1 MDKNNN
7 QNKVDIKIITLG
19 DSHVGKSS
27 LIIKYI
33 DNKFSNVYMSTIGF
47 DLKHKQITLKDGTD
61 AKIMIYDTA
70 GQERFKSLAANYIK
84 KANGILLVYDISDHQ
99 TFENIEMWMNN
110 RDNNFRKNVNNNTIN
125 SSINN
130 IIMEKG
136 DKLPIV
142 LVGNKADLTEERQ
155 VTKEEGKNL
164 AENKGF
170 HFYETSCKD
179 GANVTESFLDL
190 AELVYEKSGKKL
202 NQNCGKKLNDG
213 SSKKK
218 GCC

>member
-1 MDKNNN
+1 MDKKNN

-27 LIIKYI
+27 LIVKYI
-33 DNKFSNVYMSTIGF
+33 DNKFSNAYMSTIGF
-47 DLKHKQITLKDGTD
+47 DLKHKQINLKDGTE

-84 KANGILLVYDISDHQ
+84 KANGILLVYDIADHS
-99 TFENIEMWMNN
+99 TFENIGMWME
-110 RDNNFRKNVNNNTIN
+110 
-125 SSINN
+125 SITE
-130 IIMEKG
+130 EKG

-142 LVGNKADLTEERQ
+142 LVGNKADLEDERQ
-155 VTKEEGKNL
+155 VSYKEGKDL

-170 HFYETSCKD
+170 HFYETSCKN
-179 GANVTESFLDL
+179 GANVTECFLDL

-202 NQNCGKKLNDG
+202 SQNSNKKLENA
-213 SSKKK
+213 SAVKKK

>member
-1 MDKNNN
+1 MDKKNS

-27 LIIKYI
+27 LIVKYI
-33 DNKFSNVYMSTIGF
+33 DNKFSNAYMSTIGF
-47 DLKHKQITLKDGTD
+47 DLKHKQINLKDGTD

-70 GQERFKSLAANYIK
+70 GQERFKSVAANYIK
-84 KANGILLVYDISDHQ
+84 KANGILLVYDIADHT
-99 TFENIEMWMNN
+99 TFENIGVWME
-110 RDNNFRKNVNNNTIN
+110 
-125 SSINN
+125 SITE
-130 IIMEKG
+130 EKG

-142 LVGNKADLTEERQ
+142 LVGNKADLEDERQ
-155 VTKEEGKNL
+155 VSYKEGKDL

-170 HFYETSCKD
+170 HFYETSCKN
-179 GANVTESFLDL
+179 GSNVTECFLDL

-202 NQNCGKKLNDG
+202 SQNSNKELENA
-213 SSKKK
+213 SAVKKK

>member
-1 MDKNNN
+1 MAKNNN
-7 QNKVDIKIITLG
+7 QNKVDIKLITLG

-47 DLKHKQITLKDGTD
+47 DLKHKQITLKDGIE

-84 KANGILLVYDISDHQ
+84 KANGILLVYDISEHS
-99 TFENIEMWMNN
+99 TFENIGMWME
-110 RDNNFRKNVNNNTIN
+110 
-125 SSINN
+125 SITE
-130 IIMEKG
+130 EKG

-142 LVGNKADLTEERQ
+142 LVGNKADLTDERQ
-155 VTKEEGKNL
+155 VTYEEGKKL
-164 AENKGF
+164 AEDKGF
-170 HFYETSCKD
+170 HFFETSCKD
-179 GANVTESFLDL
+179 GANVSECFIDL

-202 NQNCGKKLNDG
+202 IQNSNKKLESG
-213 SSKKK
+213 SSNKKK

>member
-47 DLKHKQITLKDGTD
+47 DLKHKQIILRDGTE

-84 KANGILLVYDISDHQ
+84 KANGILLVYDIAEHS
-99 TFENIEMWMNN
+99 TFENIGMWME
-110 RDNNFRKNVNNNTIN
+110 
-125 SSINN
+125 SITE
-130 IIMEKG
+130 EKG

-142 LVGNKADLTEERQ
+142 LVGNKADLTDERQ
-155 VTKEEGKNL
+155 VSNEEGKNL

-170 HFYETSCKD
+170 HFYETSCKN
-179 GANVTESFLDL
+179 GTTVTGCFLDL

-202 NQNCGKKLNDG
+202 SQNSNKKLENVSAG
-213 SSKKK
+213 KKK
-218 GCC
+218 GFC

>member
-1 MDKNNN
+1 MDKNNSK
-7 QNKVDIKIITLG
+7 NKVDIKIITLG

-47 DLKHKQITLKDGTD
+47 DLKHKQINLKDGIE

-70 GQERFKSLAANYIK
+70 GQERFKSVAANYIK
-84 KANGILLVYDISDHQ
+84 KANGILLVYDIADHS
-99 TFENIEMWMNN
+99 TFENIGMWME
-110 RDNNFRKNVNNNTIN
+110 
-125 SSINN
+125 SITE
-130 IIMEKG
+130 EKG

-142 LVGNKADLTEERQ
+142 LVGNKADLEEERQ
-155 VTKEEGKNL
+155 VSYKEGKDL

-170 HFYETSCKD
+170 HFYETSCKN
-179 GANVTESFLDL
+179 GANVTECFLDL

-202 NQNCGKKLNDG
+202 SQNSNKKLENASAG
-213 SSKKK
+213 KKK
-218 GCC
+218 GFC

>member
-1 MDKNNN
+1 MDKKNS
-7 QNKVDIKIITLG
+7 QNKADIKIITLG

-47 DLKHKQITLKDGTD
+47 DLKHKQIILRDGTE

-70 GQERFKSLAANYIK
+70 GQERFKSVAANYIK
-84 KANGILLVYDISDHQ
+84 KANGILLVYDIADHS
-99 TFENIEMWMNN
+99 TFENIGMWME
-110 RDNNFRKNVNNNTIN
+110 
-125 SSINN
+125 SITE
-130 IIMEKG
+130 EKG

-142 LVGNKADLTEERQ
+142 LVGNKADLTDERQ
-155 VTKEEGKNL
+155 VSNEEGKNL

-170 HFYETSCKD
+170 HFYETSCKN
-179 GANVTESFLDL
+179 GSNVTECFLDL

-202 NQNCGKKLNDG
+202 SQNSNKKLENA
-213 SSKKK
+213 SSGRKK

>member
-27 LIIKYI
+27 LIVKYI

-47 DLKHKQITLKDGTD
+47 DLKHKQITLNDGTD

-84 KANGILLVYDISDHQ
+84 KANGILLVYDISEHS
-99 TFENIEMWMNN
+99 TFENIGMWME
-110 RDNNFRKNVNNNTIN
+110 
-125 SSINN
+125 SITE
-130 IIMEKG
+130 EKG

-142 LVGNKADLTEERQ
+142 LVGNKADLTDERQ
-155 VTKEEGKNL
+155 VTYEEGKKL
-164 AENKGF
+164 AEDKGF
-170 HFYETSCKD
+170 HFLKQVAKMVLMSL
-179 GANVTESFLDL
+179 NVLL
-190 AELVYEKSGKKL
+190 I
-202 NQNCGKKLNDG
+202 
-213 SSKKK
+213 
-218 GCC
+218 

>member
-1 MDKNNN
+1 MAKNNN
-7 QNKVDIKIITLG
+7 QNKVDIKLITLG

-47 DLKHKQITLKDGTD
+47 DLKHKQITLKDGIE

-84 KANGILLVYDISDHQ
+84 KANGILLVYDISEHS
-99 TFENIEMWMNN
+99 TFENIEMWME
-110 RDNNFRKNVNNNTIN
+110 
-125 SSINN
+125 SITE
-130 IIMEKG
+130 EKG

-142 LVGNKADLTEERQ
+142 LIGNKADLNDERQ
-155 VTKEEGKNL
+155 VSYEEGKKL
-164 AENKGF
+164 AEDKGF

-179 GANVTESFLDL
+179 GTNITECFLDL

-202 NQNCGKKLNDG
+202 SQNSGKKLENA
-213 SSKKK
+213 SSEKKR

>member
-1 MDKNNN
+1 MDKKNN

-27 LIIKYI
+27 LIVKYI
-33 DNKFSNVYMSTIGF
+33 DNKFSNAYMSTIGF
-47 DLKHKQITLKDGTD
+47 DLKHKQINLKDGTD

-84 KANGILLVYDISDHQ
+84 KANGILLVYDIADHS
-99 TFENIEMWMNN
+99 TFENIGVWME
-110 RDNNFRKNVNNNTIN
+110 
-125 SSINN
+125 SITE
-130 IIMEKG
+130 EKG

-142 LVGNKADLTEERQ
+142 LVGNKADLENERQ
-155 VTKEEGKNL
+155 VLYKEGKDL
-164 AENKGF
+164 AESKGF
-170 HFYETSCKD
+170 HFYETSCKN
-179 GANVTESFLDL
+179 GANVTECFLDL

-202 NQNCGKKLNDG
+202 SQNSNKKLENA
-213 SSKKK
+213 SAVKKK

>member
-1 MDKNNN
+1 MDKKNN

-47 DLKHKQITLKDGTD
+47 DLKHKQINLKDGTE

-84 KANGILLVYDISDHQ
+84 KANGILLVYDIADHT
-99 TFENIEMWMNN
+99 TFENIGVWME
-110 RDNNFRKNVNNNTIN
+110 
-125 SSINN
+125 SITE
-130 IIMEKG
+130 EKG

-142 LVGNKADLTEERQ
+142 LVGNKADLTDERQ
-155 VTKEEGKNL
+155 VSNEEGKNL
-164 AENKGF
+164 AKNKGF
-170 HFYETSCKD
+170 HFYETSCKN
-179 GANVTESFLDL
+179 GANVTECFLDL

-202 NQNCGKKLNDG
+202 SQNSNKKLENA
-213 SSKKK
+213 SSGKKK

>member
-1 MDKNNN
+1 MDKNNSK
-7 QNKVDIKIITLG
+7 NKVDIKIITLG

-27 LIIKYI
+27 LIVKYI

-47 DLKHKQITLKDGTD
+47 DLKHKQITLNDGTD

-84 KANGILLVYDISDHQ
+84 KANGILLVYDISEHS
-99 TFENIEMWMNN
+99 TFENIGMWME
-110 RDNNFRKNVNNNTIN
+110 
-125 SSINN
+125 SITE
-130 IIMEKG
+130 EKG

-142 LVGNKADLTEERQ
+142 LVGNKADLTDERQ
-155 VTKEEGKNL
+155 VTYEEGKKL
-164 AENKGF
+164 AEDKGF
-170 HFYETSCKD
+170 HFFETSCKD
-179 GANVTESFLDL
+179 GANVSECFIDL

-202 NQNCGKKLNDG
+202 IQNSNKKLESG
-213 SSKKK
+213 SSNKKK

>member
-27 LIIKYI
+27 LIVKYI

-47 DLKHKQITLKDGTD
+47 DLKHKQITLNDGTD

-84 KANGILLVYDISDHQ
+84 KANGILLVYDISEHS
-99 TFENIEMWMNN
+99 TFENIGMWME
-110 RDNNFRKNVNNNTIN
+110 
-125 SSINN
+125 SITE
-130 IIMEKG
+130 EKG

-142 LVGNKADLTEERQ
+142 LVGNKADLTDERQ
-155 VTKEEGKNL
+155 VTYEEGKKL
-164 AENKGF
+164 AEDKGF
-170 HFYETSCKD
+170 HFFETSCKD
-179 GANVTESFLDL
+179 GANVSECFIDL

-202 NQNCGKKLNDG
+202 IQNSNKKLDSG
-213 SSKKK
+213 SSNKKK

>member
-1 MDKNNN
+1 MDK
-7 QNKVDIKIITLG
+7 NKVDIKIITLG

-47 DLKHKQITLKDGTD
+47 DLKHKQIKLKDGTD

-84 KANGILLVYDISDHQ
+84 KANGILLVYDIADHSS
-99 TFENIEMWMNN
+99 FENIGMWME
-110 RDNNFRKNVNNNTIN
+110 
-125 SSINN
+125 SITE
-130 IIMEKG
+130 EKG
-136 DKLPIV
+136 DRLPIV

-155 VTKEEGKNL
+155 VSFEDGKEL
-164 AENKGF
+164 AEKKGF
-170 HFYETSCKD
+170 HFFETSCKN
-179 GANVTESFLDL
+179 GVNVTECFLDL
-190 AELVYEKSGKKL
+190 AELIYEKSGKKL
-202 NQNCGKKLNDG
+202 NQNSNKKLESGNCE
-213 SSKKK
+213 KRR

>member
-1 MDKNNN
+1 MDKNNSK
-7 QNKVDIKIITLG
+7 NKVDIKIITLG

-47 DLKHKQITLKDGTD
+47 DLKHKQINLKDGIE

-84 KANGILLVYDISDHQ
+84 KANGILLVYDIADHS
-99 TFENIEMWMNN
+99 TFENIGMWME
-110 RDNNFRKNVNNNTIN
+110 
-125 SSINN
+125 SITE
-130 IIMEKG
+130 EKG

-142 LVGNKADLTEERQ
+142 LVGNKADLEDERQ
-155 VTKEEGKNL
+155 VSYKEGKDL

-170 HFYETSCKD
+170 HFYETSCKN
-179 GANVTESFLDL
+179 GANVTECFLDL

-202 NQNCGKKLNDG
+202 SQNSNKKLENASAGKKR
-213 SSKKK
+213 

>member
-47 DLKHKQITLKDGTD
+47 DLNHKQITLKDGTD

-99 TFENIEMWMNN
+99 TFENIEMWMN
-110 RDNNFRKNVNNNTIN
+110 
-125 SSINN
+125 S

>member
-1 MDKNNN
+1 MDKKNS

-47 DLKHKQITLKDGTD
+47 DLKHKQINLKDGTE

-84 KANGILLVYDISDHQ
+84 KANGILLVYDITDHS
-99 TFENIEMWMNN
+99 TFENIGMWME
-110 RDNNFRKNVNNNTIN
+110 
-125 SSINN
+125 SITE
-130 IIMEKG
+130 EKG

-142 LVGNKADLTEERQ
+142 LVGNKADLEDERQ
-155 VTKEEGKNL
+155 VLYKEGKDL

-170 HFYETSCKD
+170 HFYETSCKN
-179 GANVTESFLDL
+179 GSNVTECFLDL

-202 NQNCGKKLNDG
+202 SQNSNKKLENVSAG
-213 SSKKK
+213 KKK
-218 GCC
+218 GFC

>member
-1 MDKNNN
+1 MDKKNN

-47 DLKHKQITLKDGTD
+47 DLKHKQINLKDGTE

-84 KANGILLVYDISDHQ
+84 KANGILLVYDIADHS
-99 TFENIEMWMNN
+99 TFENIGVWME
-110 RDNNFRKNVNNNTIN
+110 
-125 SSINN
+125 SITE
-130 IIMEKG
+130 EKG

-142 LVGNKADLTEERQ
+142 LVGNKADLTDERQ
-155 VTKEEGKNL
+155 VSNEEGKNL

-170 HFYETSCKD
+170 HFYETSCKN
-179 GANVTESFLDL
+179 GTNINECFLDL

-202 NQNCGKKLNDG
+202 SQNSNKKLENVSAG
-213 SSKKK
+213 KKK
-218 GCC
+218 GFC

>member
-27 LIIKYI
+27 LIVKYI

-47 DLKHKQITLKDGTD
+47 DLKHKQITLNDGTD

-70 GQERFKSLAANYIK
+70 GQERFKSLAASYIK
-84 KANGILLVYDISDHQ
+84 KANSILLVYDISEHS
-99 TFENIEMWMNN
+99 TFENIGMWME
-110 RDNNFRKNVNNNTIN
+110 
-125 SSINN
+125 SITE
-130 IIMEKG
+130 EKG

-142 LVGNKADLTEERQ
+142 LVGNKADLTDERQ
-155 VTKEEGKNL
+155 VTYEEGKKL
-164 AENKGF
+164 AEDKGF
-170 HFYETSCKD
+170 HFFETSCKD
-179 GANVTESFLDL
+179 GANVSECFIDL

-202 NQNCGKKLNDG
+202 IQNSNKKLESG
-213 SSKKK
+213 SSNKKK

>member
-27 LIIKYI
+27 LIVKYI

-47 DLKHKQITLKDGTD
+47 DLKHKQINLKDGTE

-84 KANGILLVYDISDHQ
+84 KANGILLVYDISDHS
-99 TFENIEMWMNN
+99 TFENIEVWME
-110 RDNNFRKNVNNNTIN
+110 
-125 SSINN
+125 SITE
-130 IIMEKG
+130 EKG

-142 LVGNKADLTEERQ
+142 LVGNKADLEEERQ
-155 VTKEEGKNL
+155 VKYEEGKKL
-164 AENKGF
+164 AEDKGF
-170 HFYETSCKD
+170 HFFETNCKNGD
-179 GANVTESFLDL
+179 KVSECFLDL

-202 NQNCGKKLNDG
+202 NQNSNKKLENG
-213 SSKKK
+213 ATNKRS

>member
-27 LIIKYI
+27 LIVKYI
-33 DNKFSNVYMSTIGF
+33 ENKFSNTYMSTIGF
-47 DLKHKQITLKDGTD
+47 DLKHKQINLKDGTE

-84 KANGILLVYDISDHQ
+84 KANGILLVYDIADHS
-99 TFENIEMWMNN
+99 TFENIGMWME
-110 RDNNFRKNVNNNTIN
+110 
-125 SSINN
+125 SITE
-130 IIMEKG
+130 EKG

-142 LVGNKADLTEERQ
+142 LVGNKADLEDERQ
-155 VTKEEGKNL
+155 VLYKEGKDL

-170 HFYETSCKD
+170 HFYETSCKN
-179 GANVTESFLDL
+179 GTNVTECFLDL

-202 NQNCGKKLNDG
+202 SQNSNKKLENVSAG
-213 SSKKK
+213 KKK
-218 GCC
+218 GFC

>member
-7 QNKVDIKIITLG
+7 QNKVDIKLITLG

-47 DLKHKQITLKDGTD
+47 DLKHKQINLKDGTE

-84 KANGILLVYDISDHQ
+84 KANGILLVYDIADHS
-99 TFENIEMWMNN
+99 TFENIGMWME
-110 RDNNFRKNVNNNTIN
+110 
-125 SSINN
+125 SITE
-130 IIMEKG
+130 EKG

-142 LVGNKADLTEERQ
+142 LVGNKADLEDERQ
-155 VTKEEGKNL
+155 VSHKEGKDL

-170 HFYETSCKD
+170 HFYETSCKN
-179 GANVTESFLDL
+179 GANVTECFLDL

-202 NQNCGKKLNDG
+202 SQNSGKKLENA
-213 SSKKK
+213 SSEKKR

>member
-27 LIIKYI
+27 LIVKYI

-47 DLKHKQITLKDGTD
+47 DLKHKQITLNDGTD

-84 KANGILLVYDISDHQ
+84 KANGILLVYDISEHS
-99 TFENIEMWMNN
+99 TFENIGMWME
-110 RDNNFRKNVNNNTIN
+110 
-125 SSINN
+125 SITE
-130 IIMEKG
+130 EKG

-142 LVGNKADLTEERQ
+142 LVGNKADLNDERQ
-155 VTKEEGKNL
+155 VTYEEGKKL
-164 AENKGF
+164 AEDKGF
-170 HFYETSCKD
+170 HFFETSCKD
-179 GANVTESFLDL
+179 GANVSECFIDL

-202 NQNCGKKLNDG
+202 IQNSNKKLESG
-213 SSKKK
+213 SSNKKK

>member
-1 MDKNNN
+1 MDKKNN

-27 LIIKYI
+27 LIVKYI

-47 DLKHKQITLKDGTD
+47 DLKHKQINLKDGTE

-84 KANGILLVYDISDHQ
+84 KANGILLVYDIADHT
-99 TFENIEMWMNN
+99 TFENIGVWME
-110 RDNNFRKNVNNNTIN
+110 
-125 SSINN
+125 SITE
-130 IIMEKG
+130 EKG

-142 LVGNKADLTEERQ
+142 LVGNKADLEDERQ
-155 VTKEEGKNL
+155 VSHKEGKDL

-170 HFYETSCKD
+170 HFYETSCKN
-179 GANVTESFLDL
+179 GANVTECFLDL

-202 NQNCGKKLNDG
+202 SQNSNKKLENA
-213 SSKKK
+213 SAVKKK

>member
-1 MDKNNN
+1 MDKKNN

-27 LIIKYI
+27 LIVKYI

-47 DLKHKQITLKDGTD
+47 DLKHKQINLKDGTE

-84 KANGILLVYDISDHQ
+84 KANGILLVYDIAEHS
-99 TFENIEMWMNN
+99 TFENIGMWME
-110 RDNNFRKNVNNNTIN
+110 
-125 SSINN
+125 SITE
-130 IIMEKG
+130 EKG

-142 LVGNKADLTEERQ
+142 LVGNKADLDDERQ
-155 VTKEEGKNL
+155 VLYKEGKDL

-170 HFYETSCKD
+170 HFYETSCKN
-179 GANVTESFLDL
+179 GVNVTECFLDL

-202 NQNCGKKLNDG
+202 SQNSNKKLVNASSGKKR
-213 SSKKK
+213 

>member
-27 LIIKYI
+27 LIVKYI

-47 DLKHKQITLKDGTD
+47 DLKHKQINLKDGTE

-84 KANGILLVYDISDHQ
+84 KANGILLVYDIAEHS
-99 TFENIEMWMNN
+99 TFENIGMWME
-110 RDNNFRKNVNNNTIN
+110 
-125 SSINN
+125 SITE
-130 IIMEKG
+130 EKG

-142 LVGNKADLTEERQ
+142 LVGNKADLDDERQ
-155 VTKEEGKNL
+155 VLYKEGKDL

-170 HFYETSCKD
+170 HFYETSCKN
-179 GANVTESFLDL
+179 GANVTECFLDL

-202 NQNCGKKLNDG
+202 SQNSNKKLVNA
-213 SSKKK
+213 SSGKKK

>member
-47 DLKHKQITLKDGTD
+47 DLKHKQINLKDGTE

-84 KANGILLVYDISDHQ
+84 KANGILLVYDIADHT
-99 TFENIEMWMNN
+99 TFENIRVWME
-110 RDNNFRKNVNNNTIN
+110 
-125 SSINN
+125 SITE
-130 IIMEKG
+130 EKG

-142 LVGNKADLTEERQ
+142 LVGNKADLEDERQ
-155 VTKEEGKNL
+155 VLYKEGKDL

-170 HFYETSCKD
+170 HFYETSCKN
-179 GANVTESFLDL
+179 GANVTECFLDL

-202 NQNCGKKLNDG
+202 SQNSNKKLENATSG
-213 SSKKK
+213 RKK

>member
-99 TFENIEMWMNN
+99 TFENIEMWMN
-110 RDNNFRKNVNNNTIN
+110 
-125 SSINN
+125 S

-218 GCC
+218 ACC

>member
-84 KANGILLVYDISDHQ
+84 KANGILLVYDISEHQ
-99 TFENIEMWMNN
+99 TFENIEMWMN
-110 RDNNFRKNVNNNTIN
+110 
-125 SSINN
+125 SITE
-130 IIMEKG
+130 EKG

-202 NQNCGKKLNDG
+202 NQSCGKKLNDG
-213 SSKKK
+213 SSNKKK
-218 GCC
+218 RCC

>member
-27 LIIKYI
+27 LIVKYI

-47 DLKHKQITLKDGTD
+47 DLKHKQITLNDGTD

-84 KANGILLVYDISDHQ
+84 KANGILLVYDISEHS
-99 TFENIEMWMNN
+99 TFENIGMWME
-110 RDNNFRKNVNNNTIN
+110 
-125 SSINN
+125 SITE
-130 IIMEKG
+130 EKG

-142 LVGNKADLTEERQ
+142 LVGNKADLTDERQ
-155 VTKEEGKNL
+155 VTYEEGKKL
-164 AENKGF
+164 AEDKGF
-170 HFYETSCKD
+170 HFFETSCKD
-179 GANVTESFLDL
+179 GANVSECFIDL

-202 NQNCGKKLNDG
+202 IQNSNKKLESG
-213 SSKKK
+213 SSNKKK